1 LNDMNDSDTN
11 VGARKSVVAIVKED
25 GRLKG
30 VELRKRGGATE
41 ILWAKSAEST
51 DADWQSF
58 AAECGLSVKSAADG
72 IADGDKTVVIGFGSA
87 GTVFH
92 RTSMPPVEEQEIESI
107 VKLQAETRLP
117 LPADQT
123 ELAWRADPVHNGQVG
138 VTMVVARKDL
148 LQGFVREV
156 RSLDPTKIL
165 LDCEG
170 IIKAWRTVFSEHE
183 KEAVVVSMGA
193 RSTQVCLAQDGR
205 LSNAVILDLG
215 LEDLSG
221 EAPAEQSETTDKIA
235 LDMGI
240 DSFSAKAGEGQT
252 EAAERF
258 TRDMRSVMDLFGFA
272 APAQVPVFVLSDD
285 SAVYVSVV
293 SSLRSAALNAR
304 VVLPNVR
311 TLAAEGESGVEW
323 IYNYRAAIGL
333 GLMAIE
339 ERTDELNIFK
349 NVYSRFEEK
358 ETKHWLYSPKVAG
371 AIACVMLLALAIVCY
386 SLDMKS
392 PKSIM
397 QRLEASTSG
406 AKTDLDTLVQRQRL
420 IKMVARERPD
430 ILALLRLVNDC
441 GEKGVVLDSVF
452 FKKDQKVTVTGQVQS
467 NDQLYKF
474 QENLDKHKDVTS
486 VDITNSAQITSKSS
500 GRSSGGPPGGPSEP
514 PGRPGRP
521 GGPSGGPSE
530 PPGGPSAGGS
540 RGKGGTKFTITFQY
554 KNFSKK
560 ATRAQG

>member
-1 LNDMNDSDTN
+1 MNDSDTN

-41 ILWAKSAEST
+41 VLWAKSTESA

-58 AAECGLSVKSAADG
+58 ATECGLSVRSAADE

-87 GTVFH
+87 GTVFN

-117 LPADQT
+117 LPAEQT
-123 ELAWRADPVHNGQVG
+123 ELAWRADPVQDGQVG

-183 KEAVVVSMGA
+183 KEAVVVSIGA

-221 EAPAEQSETTDKIA
+221 EAPAEQSETTDKTA

-240 DSFSAKAGEGQT
+240 DGFAAKAGEGQT

-258 TRDMRSVMDLFGFA
+258 SQDMRSVMNLFGFA
-272 APAQVPVFVLSDD
+272 DPQQVPVFVLSDD

-293 SSLRSAALNAR
+293 SSLRSADLNAR
-304 VVLPNVR
+304 VVLPDVR

-339 ERTDELNIFK
+339 DESDELNIFE

-397 QRLEASTSG
+397 QRLEASTSE

-430 ILALLRLVNDC
+430 MLALLKLVNDC

-452 FKKDQKVTVTGQVQS
+452 FKKDQKVSVMGQVQ
-467 NDQLYKF
+467 NNEQLYKF

-486 VDITNSAQITSKSS
+486 VNITNSARVTSKSS
-500 GRSSGGPPGGPSEP
+500 GRSSSRSSAKPSEP
-514 PGRPGRP
+514 SGKP
-521 GGPSGGPSE
+521 GGPSGEPSGSA
-530 PPGGPSAGGS
+530 GGRSAGGS
-540 RGKGGTKFTITFQY
+540 RGRGATKFTITFQY

-560 ATRAQG
+560 STRAQG

>member
-41 ILWAKSAEST
+41 ILWAKSTEST

-58 AAECGLSVKSAADG
+58 ATECGLPVRSAADK

-117 LPADQT
+117 LPAEQA
-123 ELAWRADPVHNGQVG
+123 ELAWRADPVQNGQVG
-138 VTMVVARKDL
+138 VTMVVARREL

-170 IIKAWRTVFSEHE
+170 VIKAWKTVFSEHE
-183 KEAVVVSMGA
+183 KEAVVVSIGA
-193 RSTQVCLAQDGR
+193 RSTQVCLARDGR

-221 EAPAEQSETTDKIA
+221 EEPAEQSETTDKTA

-240 DSFSAKAGEGQT
+240 DGFSAKAEEQT

-258 TRDMRSVMDLFGFA
+258 SQDMRSVMNLFGFA
-272 APAQVPVFVLSDD
+272 DPQQVPVFVLSDD
-285 SAVYVSVV
+285 SAVFVSVV
-293 SSLRSAALNAR
+293 SSLRSADLNAR
-304 VVLPNVR
+304 VVLPNVG

-339 ERTDELNIFK
+339 DESDELDIFE

-358 ETKHWLYSPKVAG
+358 KEKHWLYSPKVAG

-397 QRLEASTSG
+397 QRLEASTSE
-406 AKTDLDTLVQRQRL
+406 AETDLDTLVQRQRL

-430 ILALLRLVNDC
+430 MLALLKLVNDC

-452 FKKDQKVTVTGQVQS
+452 FKKDQKVSVMGQVQS
-467 NDQLYKF
+467 NEQLYKF

-486 VDITNSAQITSKSS
+486 VDITNSARVTSKSS
-500 GRSSGGPPGGPSEP
+500 GRSSGGPSARPSGPPAPG
-514 PGRPGRP
+514 GRP
-521 GGPSGGPSE
+521 GGS
-530 PPGGPSAGGS
+530 PGRPSAGGS
-540 RGKGGTKFTITFQY
+540 KGKGGTKFTITFQY

-560 ATRAQG
+560 STRAQG

>member
-1 LNDMNDSDTN
+1 MNDMNDSDTN

-30 VELRKRGGATE
+30 VELRKQGDAAK
-41 ILWAKSAEST
+41 ILWTKSAKSMDT
-51 DADWQSF
+51 DWQSF

-72 IADGDKTVVIGFGSA
+72 IVDGDKTVVIGFGSA

-117 LPADQT
+117 LPAEQT
-123 ELAWRADPVHNGQVG
+123 ELAWRADPAQNGQVG

-183 KEAVVVSMGA
+183 KEAVVVSIGA
-193 RSTQVCLAQDGR
+193 RSTQVCLARDGR

-221 EAPAEQSETTDKIA
+221 EAPAEQSETTDKTA

-240 DSFSAKAGEGQT
+240 DGFSAKAEEQT

-258 TRDMRSVMDLFGFA
+258 SQDMRSVMNLFGFA
-272 APAQVPVFVLSDD
+272 DPQQVPVFVLSDD
-285 SAVYVSVV
+285 SAVYVGVV
-293 SSLRSAALNAR
+293 SSLRSADVNAR
-304 VVLPNVR
+304 VVLPNVQ
-311 TLAAEGESGVEW
+311 TLAAEGESGIEW

-339 ERTDELNIFK
+339 DETDELDIFEH
-349 NVYSRFEEK
+349 VYSRFEEK
-358 ETKHWLYSPKVAG
+358 KKSHWLYSPKVAG

-397 QRLEASTSG
+397 QRLEASTSE

-430 ILALLRLVNDC
+430 MLALLKLVNDC
-441 GEKGVVLDSVF
+441 GERGVVLDSVF
-452 FKKDQKVTVTGQVQS
+452 FKKDQKVTITGQVQS

-486 VDITNSAQITSKSS
+486 VDITNSARVTSKTARPS
-500 GRSSGGPPGGPSEP
+500 GPSARPSEP
-514 PGRPGRP
+514 PAPGRP
-521 GGPSGGPSE
+521 GGS
-530 PPGGPSAGGS
+530 PGRPSAGGS
-540 RGKGGTKFTITFQY
+540 RGGGRTKFTITFQY

-560 ATRAQG
+560 STRAQG

>member
-1 LNDMNDSDTN
+1 MNDMNDSDTN
-11 VGARKSVVAIVKED
+11 VGAQKSVVAIVKED

-30 VELRKRGGATE
+30 VELRKRGGAAE
-41 ILWAKSAEST
+41 ILWAKSTESA

-58 AAECGLSVKSAADG
+58 AAECGLSVRSAAG
-72 IADGDKTVVIGFGSA
+72 EIADGDKTVVIGFGSA

-117 LPADQT
+117 LPAEQT

-183 KEAVVVSMGA
+183 KEAVVVSIGA
-193 RSTQVCLAQDGR
+193 RSTQVCLARDGR

-215 LEDLSG
+215 LEDLCG
-221 EAPAEQSETTDKIA
+221 EEPAEQLETTDEIA

-240 DSFSAKAGEGQT
+240 DGFSAKAGEGQT

-258 TRDMRSVMDLFGFA
+258 SQDMRSVMNLFGFA
-272 APAQVPVFVLSDD
+272 DPQQVPVFVLSDD

-293 SSLRSAALNAR
+293 SSLRSADLNAR
-304 VVLPNVR
+304 VVLPNAR
-311 TLAAEGESGVEW
+311 TLAAEGRSGVEW

-339 ERTDELNIFK
+339 DETDELNIFE

-397 QRLEASTSG
+397 QRLEASTSE

-430 ILALLRLVNDC
+430 MLALLKLVNDC
-441 GEKGVVLDSVF
+441 GERGVVLDSVF
-452 FKKDQKVTVTGQVQS
+452 FKKDQKVSVMGQVQS
-467 NDQLYKF
+467 NEQLYKF

-486 VDITNSAQITSKSS
+486 VDITNSARVTSKSS
-500 GRSSGGPPGGPSEP
+500 GRSSAGPSARPSGPSTKPGG
-514 PGRPGRP
+514 
-521 GGPSGGPSE
+521 

-540 RGKGGTKFTITFQY
+540 RGKGRTKFTITFQY

-560 ATRAQG
+560 STRAQG

>member
-1 LNDMNDSDTN
+1 MNDSDTN

-41 ILWAKSAEST
+41 ILWTKSAEST
-51 DADWQSF
+51 DTDWQSF

-72 IADGDKTVVIGFGSA
+72 IADGEKTVVIGFGSA

-123 ELAWRADPVHNGQVG
+123 ELAWRADPIHNGQVG

-193 RSTQVCLAQDGR
+193 RSTQVCLARDGR

-221 EAPAEQSETTDKIA
+221 EAPAEQSETTDKTA

-240 DSFSAKAGEGQT
+240 DGFSAKAGEGQT

-258 TRDMRSVMDLFGFA
+258 TRDMRSVLDLFGFA

-304 VVLPNVR
+304 VVLPNAR

-339 ERTDELNIFK
+339 ERSDELNIFK

-392 PKSIM
+392 PRSIM
-397 QRLEASTSG
+397 QRMEASTSE

-430 ILALLRLVNDC
+430 MLALLKLVNDC

-452 FKKDQKVTVTGQVQS
+452 FKKDQKVSVMGQVQS
-467 NDQLYKF
+467 NEQLYKF

-500 GRSSGGPPGGPSEP
+500 GRSSGGPPGGPSQP
-514 PGRPGRP
+514 PGRPGRPGRP
-521 GGPSGGPSE
+521 GGPSGEPSE

>member
-1 LNDMNDSDTN
+1 MNDSDTN

-41 ILWAKSAEST
+41 ILWTKSAEST
-51 DADWQSF
+51 DTDWQSF

-72 IADGDKTVVIGFGSA
+72 IADGEKTVVIGFGSA

-123 ELAWRADPVHNGQVG
+123 ELAWRADPIHNGQVG

-193 RSTQVCLAQDGR
+193 RSTQVCLARDGR

-221 EAPAEQSETTDKIA
+221 EAPAEQSETTDKTA

-240 DSFSAKAGEGQT
+240 DGFSAKAGEGQT

-258 TRDMRSVMDLFGFA
+258 TRDMRSVLDLFGFA

-304 VVLPNVR
+304 VVLPNAR

-339 ERTDELNIFK
+339 ERSDELNIFK

-392 PKSIM
+392 PRSIM
-397 QRLEASTSG
+397 QRMEASTSE

-430 ILALLRLVNDC
+430 MLALLKLVNDC

-452 FKKDQKVTVTGQVQS
+452 FKKDQKVSVMGQVQS
-467 NDQLYKF
+467 NEQLYKF

-521 GGPSGGPSE
+521 GRPGGPSGEPSE